1 MSKVQIISIIDMS
14 GSMGAL
20 QTEVIGAFN
29 TFIEEQNKLKGKA
42 EVTLVL
48 FDNRYI
54 IPEGFNK
61 VKLKNTPKLTEDIYK
76 PTGMTALYDAIGK
89 TINDFEEYKDVV
101 MLIQTDGEENSSKEF
116 KQSTVKELINK
127 KEAEG
132 WDITFLGANIDAV
145 SVGASIGLIAAKSV
159 QYSFDI
165 NGINEAFATM
175 ACSTA
180 EYRGSKL

>member
-14 GSMGAL
+14 GSMRML

-29 TFIEEQNKLKGKA
+29 TFIEEQKKLKGKA

-48 FDNRYI
+48 FDERYI

-61 VKLKNTPKLTEDIYK
+61 VKLKNTPLLTSDIYK

-89 TINDFEEYKDVV
+89 TINNFSDSKDVV
-101 MLIQTDGEENSSKEF
+101 MLIQTDGAENSSREF
-116 KQSTVKELINK
+116 KQPEVKALINK

-145 SVGASIGLIAAKSV
+145 SVGASIGLRAAKSV
-159 QYSFDI
+159 QYSFDT
-165 NGINEAFATM
+165 NGINAAFATM

>member
-14 GSMGAL
+14 GSMGML

-29 TFIEEQNKLKGKA
+29 NFIAEQKKLKGKA

-48 FDNRYI
+48 FDDRYI

-61 VKLKNTPKLTEDIYK
+61 VKLKDTPELTKDIYK
-76 PTGMTALYDAIGK
+76 PSGMTSLYDAIGK
-89 TINDFEEYKDVV
+89 TINNFEGYKDVI
-101 MLIQTDGEENSSKEF
+101 MLIQTDGEENCSKEF
-116 KQSTVKELINK
+116 KQPDVKSMIHK
-127 KEAEG
+127 KESEG
-132 WDITFLGANIDAV
+132 WDITFLGANIDAR
-145 SVGASIGLIAAKSV
+145 SVGASIGLVAAKSI
-159 QYSFDI
+159 QYSFDT